1 MNTKHTPAPWEADN
15 TGFGKMQIWNAKE
28 ARMDFN
34 DLHLIATIHSV
45 EVKGDNQLKANA
57 KLIAAAPELLEAL
70 KELVLVAKTFEIL
83 PSKWIDPLIKAE
95 NLLNKVNN

>member
-1 MNTKHTPAPWEADN
+1 MKTKHTPAPWEADN

-34 DLHLIATIHSV
+34 DLHLIATIYSV
-45 EVKGDNQLKANA
+45 EVKGGNQLKANA

-70 KELVLVAKTFEIL
+70 HHCVQALKVINSMGATKPIIERAEAA
-83 PSKWIDPLIKAE
+83 IKKATE
-95 NLLNKVNN
+95 